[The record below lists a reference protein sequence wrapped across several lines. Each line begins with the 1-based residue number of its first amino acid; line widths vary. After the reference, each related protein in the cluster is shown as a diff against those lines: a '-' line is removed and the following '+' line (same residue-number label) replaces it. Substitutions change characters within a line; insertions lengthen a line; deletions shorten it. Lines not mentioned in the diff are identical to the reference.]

1 MVNGRLRYH
10 CKRALL
16 PKIVAIRS
24 AQPYVLLVSGGRD
37 GDRGVRFCPR
47 TAHVEAAIPGRDVI
61 AVNDSHELDATRRTL
76 AHVVFRQ
83 REDDRGGAGDEIEK
97 GRRRLAAVRFG
108 EQLVAEVAAGA
119 AQRDLLCFR
128 M

>member
-1 MVNGRLRYH
+1 MVNGRLRDP

-24 AQPYVLLVSGGRD
+24 AQPLVLLVPSARNRD
-37 GDRGVRFCPR
+37 RSVGFCPR
-47 TAHVEAAIPGRDVI
+47 TAQVEAAIPGRDVI
-61 AVNDSHELDATRRTL
+61 AVNDSHALNAAGRAL
-76 AHVVFRQ
+76 SHVVFRQ

-108 EQLVAEVAAGA
+108 EQLVAEVAAGGGPKGFFFF
-119 AQRDLLCFR
+119 LG
-128 M
+128 

>member
-1 MVNGRLRYH
+1 MVNGRLRDP

-24 AQPYVLLVSGGRD
+24 AQPFVLLVPAARD
-37 GDRGVRFCPR
+37 RDRGIGFCPR
-47 TAHVEAAIPGRDVI
+47 TAHIETAIPGRDVI
-61 AVNDSHELDATRRTL
+61 AVNDSHAPDAAGRAL

-97 GRRRLAAVRFG
+97 GRRRLAAVRFY
-108 EQLVAEVAAGA
+108 EQLIAKVAAGA
-119 AQRDLLCFR
+119 AERDLL
-128 M
+128 